1 MPPPGL
7 LGLITRGAGALGQ
20 RLAATQ
26 QPQATTTP
34 NPLQTAFTNALI
46 NPNMPIEAGFQTP
59 SAKVNADL
67 ERQARIQNQLLAGRA
82 AIIERARAQG
92 RQVNVDQATGQL
104 IIGDV
109 PASSS
114 VRTIGGQRFA
124 FDAQGR
130 PVGMAGDTGVAPPRM
145 QGQTTPSVLTP
156 EMADMNRQRIA
167 AALGNAIR
175 AAGRSEQSL
184 QMRGPVPE
192 PQFNPVAAQRAGLAP
207 VTGAVSA
214 DGSTYTAT
222 GLPVL
227 RPGARPMTAVAAP
240 ATPSAM
246 SARLDE
252 DLAALAEAERTA
264 PGRVASLTPEQA
276 LAQAEQ
282 FIKQAPAEDAKA
294 AAQARAKA
302 YKQQVSE
309 TTRELTRARVRRD
322 VNAVRLLSTRLAN
335 LMQNP
340 PAADGGQGDS
350 RPMTERV
357 LGRGIIPELQQGLI
371 STGLGAYDLYRNYVA
386 SPLDRALLG
395 VPVPE
400 TPSQTMEEYQRSLG
414 RPVGWTGGL

>member
-1 MPPPGL
+1 MALADL
-7 LGLITRGAGALGQ
+7 LLRGAGALGQ

-26 QPQATTTP
+26 QPQAPTTP
-34 NPLQTAFTNALI
+34 QAPDPTQRALFNALV
-46 NPNMPIEAGFQTP
+46 NPNMPIEAGFRTP
-59 SAKVNADL
+59 SEKTNADL
-67 ERQARIQNQLLAGRA
+67 ERQARIRNQLLAGRS

-92 RQVNVDQATGQL
+92 RQVDVDPNTGQL

-109 PASSS
+109 PASSP

-130 PVGMAGDTGVAPPRM
+130 PVGMAADTGVAPPRM

-214 DGSTYTAT
+214 DGATYTAT

-227 RPGARPMTAVAAP
+227 RPGARPTTAMAAP
-240 ATPSAM
+240 AAPSAM
-246 SARLDE
+246 GARLDE

-264 PGRVASLTPEQA
+264 PRAAPPVTPEQVDAA
-276 LAQAEQ
+276 LAEAEAMQEIQAIGQAEQ
-282 FIKQAPAEDAKA
+282 QAT
-294 AAQARAKA
+294 QA
-302 YKQQVSE
+302 
-309 TTRELTRARVRRD
+309 TRAFDRQIADLTNRLTAASRAGNRAEV
-322 VNAVRLLSTRLAN
+322 VRLTNSIRRLRAQRAGQLSSA
-335 LMQNP
+335 P
-340 PAADGGQGDS
+340 IIEAGS
-350 RPMTERV
+350 PMF
-357 LGRGIIPELQQGLI
+357 
-371 STGLGAYDLYRNYVA
+371 
-386 SPLDRALLG
+386 
-395 VPVPE
+395 
-400 TPSQTMEEYQRSLG
+400 
-414 RPVGWTGGL
+414 